1 MTELVARFALGGA
14 LVSTFALLGDLF
26 KPKSLAGAFAAAPSV
41 ALATILLT
49 IHRTGTAEA
58 VVAARA
64 MVVGS
69 VALFS
74 YTNAV
79 ALMLRRAGGRPRAAA
94 FKCAPVWFIVA
105 LTGWAVWLR
114 TA

>member
-1 MTELVARFALGGA
+1 M
-14 LVSTFALLGDLF
+14 
-26 KPKSLAGAFAAAPSV
+26 FAAAPSV

-49 IHRTGTAEA
+49 IHREGTADA

-64 MVVGS
+64 MVVGA
-69 VALFS
+69 VALFL

-79 ALMLRRAGGRPRAAA
+79 ALMLGRIGGRPRAAA
-94 FKCAPVWFIVA
+94 LKCAPIWVIVA